1 MSLTTRV
8 VGGLALGLAAGAAIN
23 ASRQLTLLTLA
34 SWIEPVGTLWVNA
47 ILMTVIPLVVS
58 SLILGVASRDDPR
71 LIVQLG
77 RRAFLFFLLLVCVSS
92 GITALIA
99 PSLFAWLP
107 IDTATSASLRASAA
121 ASATHP
127 VQVPAT
133 LGQWLV
139 GLVPS
144 NPVKA
149 AADGA
154 LLPLVVFT
162 LAFALAV
169 LRLPTDLRL
178 GLVRFFEA
186 VASAMRIL
194 VEWVLVL
201 APLGVFA
208 LALPLAARLGV
219 VAAGALGYY
228 VALVS
233 ILPVAFLLLLY
244 PVVSIAGQ
252 VSMRR
257 FARAAA
263 PAQAVALSS
272 RSSLASLP
280 ALIEG
285 AEHRLGL
292 PTAITG
298 FCLPLA
304 VSTFKYCAPV
314 VVIVGAIFIGRLY
327 GIVIDPARLVEVA
340 ALAALLS
347 FTVPGIPSG
356 GIIAIAPA
364 AFAVLGLP
372 LEGVGML
379 IALDTV
385 PDMFRVPANV
395 TADLA
400 VATILARH
408 APGTSTPLKP
418 RPTALG
424 GDGS

>member
-1 MSLTTRV
+1 
-8 VGGLALGLAAGAAIN
+8 
-23 ASRQLTLLTLA
+23 
-34 SWIEPVGTLWVNA
+34 
-47 ILMTVIPLVVS
+47 
-58 SLILGVASRDDPR
+58 
-71 LIVQLG
+71 
-77 RRAFLFFLLLVCVSS
+77 
-92 GITALIA
+92 
-99 PSLFAWLP
+99 
-107 IDTATSASLRASAA
+107 
-121 ASATHP
+121 
-127 VQVPAT
+127 
-133 LGQWLV
+133 
-139 GLVPS
+139 VPS
-144 NPVKA
+144 NPLKA
-149 AADGA
+149 AADNA

-169 LRLPTDLRL
+169 LRLPADLRL

-186 VASAMRIL
+186 IASAMRIL

-244 PVVSIAGQ
+244 PAVGIAGG

-292 PTAITG
+292 PPAITG

-304 VSTFKYCAPV
+304 ISTFKYCGPV
-314 VVIVGAIFIGRLY
+314 VVIVGALFIGRLY
-327 GIVIDPARLVEVA
+327 GIVIDPARLVEVT

-347 FTVPGIPSG
+347 FTGPPIPGG
-356 GIIAIAPA
+356 AIIAIAPA
-364 AFAVLGLP
+364 AFAILGLP
-372 LEGVGML
+372 PEGVGML

-385 PDMFRVPANV
+385 PDMFRAPANV

-408 APGTSTPLKP
+408 APGTSAPLSP
-418 RPTALG
+418 LPAALG
-424 GDGS
+424 SLARE

>member
-1 MSLTTRV
+1 
-8 VGGLALGLAAGAAIN
+8 
-23 ASRQLTLLTLA
+23 
-34 SWIEPVGTLWVNA
+34 
-47 ILMTVIPLVVS
+47 
-58 SLILGVASRDDPR
+58 
-71 LIVQLG
+71 
-77 RRAFLFFLLLVCVSS
+77 
-92 GITALIA
+92 
-99 PSLFAWLP
+99 
-107 IDTATSASLRASAA
+107 
-121 ASATHP
+121 

-139 GLVPS
+139 GIVPS

-149 AADGA
+149 AADGT

-169 LRLPTDLRL
+169 MYLPSELRP

-186 VASAMRIL
+186 VSSAMRIL

-208 LALPLAARLGV
+208 LAVPLAARLGV
-219 VAAGALGYY
+219 AAAGALGYY

-244 PVVSIAGQ
+244 PVVAIGGR

-257 FARAAA
+257 FARAVA

-285 AEHRLGL
+285 AERRLGL
-292 PTAITG
+292 PPAITG

-304 VSTFKYCAPV
+304 VSTFKYCGPV
-314 VVIVGAIFIGRLY
+314 VVIVGALFIGRLY
-327 GIVIDPARLVEVA
+327 GIAIDPSRLVEA
-340 ALAALLS
+340 TMLAALLS
-347 FTVPGIPSG
+347 FTIPGIPG
-356 GIIAIAPA
+356 GAIIATAPA
-364 AFAVLGLP
+364 VFAVLGLP
-372 LEGVGML
+372 VAGVGML

-385 PDMFRVPANV
+385 PDMFRAPANV

-408 APGTSTPLKP
+408 ASGPGPRVSPLP
-418 RPTALG
+418 AIAGHRAA
-424 GDGS
+424 